1 MVLVVTEKLYEPV
14 RLAEYMSVK
23 LLLEPHGPL
32 TDTIDGLQAII
43 DKLGNPESLGVNI
56 DTGNSWLGGSDPVEM
71 AKNFKD
77 RIYHIHWKDLPAEM
91 EKQRGKMW
99 GTGMGTIP
107 LGEGAIDIAGVFD
120 VLKDAPHVEY
130 TTLEVAGDDNML
142 KSYEYLKSLG
152 AESE

>member
-1 MVLVVTEKLYEPV
+1 M
-14 RLAEYMSVK
+14 
-23 LLLEPHGPL
+23 
-32 TDTIDGLQAII
+32 QAII
-43 DKLGNPESLGVNI
+43 DKFGDPESLGINI

-77 RIYHIHWKDLPAEM
+77 RIYHIHWKDLPAEW
-91 EKQRGKMW
+91 EEQRGKMW

-107 LGEGAIDIAGVFD
+107 LGEGVIDIAGVFE

-130 TTLEVAGDDNML
+130 TTLEVAGDDSML

-152 AESE
+152 AE